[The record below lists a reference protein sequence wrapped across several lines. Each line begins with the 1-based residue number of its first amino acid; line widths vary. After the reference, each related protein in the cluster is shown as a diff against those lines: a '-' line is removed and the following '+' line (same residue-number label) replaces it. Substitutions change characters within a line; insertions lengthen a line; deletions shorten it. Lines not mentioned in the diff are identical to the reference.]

1 MRAHCCRRK
10 ANPTQE
16 SDTKRHSS
24 CSPHR
29 RGHQASRKRVSGR
42 QTFEIKYLH
51 FLFPRFSLDPSE
63 VGRKMEG
70 VPIEDTMLSDMC
82 PDIESAF
89 CFPHKYRTINGECNN
104 VKNPTWGITGAAYLR
119 ILQPTYQDGRW
130 RIFSPCGFA
139 LRLGGSN

>member
-1 MRAHCCRRK
+1 
-10 ANPTQE
+10 
-16 SDTKRHSS
+16 
-24 CSPHR
+24 
-29 RGHQASRKRVSGR
+29 
-42 QTFEIKYLH
+42 
-51 FLFPRFSLDPSE
+51 
-63 VGRKMEG
+63 MEG

-130 RIFSPCGFA
+130 RIFSPAVLHWGSGAIEVGLCMQLVMSTFRVHLRPA
-139 LRLGGSN
+139 LTLGRACSKLICPFLRTIIDS